1 MKAPGREKIATFFP
15 LKRSSDVTSF
25 QSKGFASSDSMR
37 LRVLKVTLGIESPSL
52 MGVEC
57 SGRLALE
64 REDMTL
70 VDTRAV
76 RAGAKA
82 AAEVRKDATVKRAS
96 FILEQ
101 LMLEIV
107 DTVPGTAYLRS
118 SMDFVSVWSS
128 LNVIC

>member
-15 LKRSSDVTSF
+15 LKMSSDVTSF

-52 MGVEC
+52 TGVEC
-57 SGRLALE
+57 SGRLVLE

-82 AAEVRKDATVKRAS
+82 AAAELRKDATVKRAS
-96 FILEQ
+96 FIL
-101 LMLEIV
+101 
-107 DTVPGTAYLRS
+107 
-118 SMDFVSVWSS
+118 
-128 LNVIC
+128 